1 MAGRSITDNLKEGAA
16 ARQAHYRWAAIPAEI
31 LKRWTAERGRRTK
44 TSRKW
49 VAGRRALHYRWFGSL
64 GMSAYLGRSLCKQ
77 SVSSLPRRLWNAS
90 LFDNDALG
98 FHVPPDPAYR
108 LAQRGVR
115 AQANAG
121 A

>member
-44 TSRKW
+44 TSRKR

-64 GMSAYLGRSLCKQ
+64 GMSAYLRQPARAFSYPCCRRTT
-77 SVSSLPRRLWNAS
+77 VRARAETRCRWSLP
-90 LFDNDALG
+90 
-98 FHVPPDPAYR
+98 
-108 LAQRGVR
+108 
-115 AQANAG
+115 
-121 A
+121 